1 MTLLWRKQLAVGNE
15 SIDTDHK
22 YLICL
27 INTVDL
33 SLRTAQNR
41 DILLTTLEQL
51 AEYTHLHFAR
61 EEQLMVSVHYPRYD
75 QHKAQHQLLIREL
88 SGIRAQLEAQA
99 DQTFTPAQCDTFA
112 KLFRH
117 WLIDHV
123 VKEDMLLKPLL
134 GHG

>member
-1 MTLLWRKQLAVGNE
+1 MTLLWRKQLAIGEE

-51 AEYTHLHFAR
+51 AEYTQIHFAR
-61 EEQLMVSVHYPRYD
+61 EEQIMVALRYARYD

-88 SGIRAQLEAQA
+88 ASIRAQLEAKA
-99 DQTFTPAQCDTFA
+99 DESFTAEQCDDFA

-123 VKEDMLLKPLL
+123 VKEDMLLKPAL
-134 GHG
+134 GVK